1 MAVHTLIMRTG
12 VGAGLLAAALAALSP
27 LSTAAAAPEGL
38 PEYRDAM
45 PPTPPPPPPGSL
57 WSEANARAMIGMDGN
72 ARRVGDLITVRIT
85 ERTRAEAAADTETRR
100 ESTVGGSISRMF
112 GVVEGATKNNPLMGG
127 ELALE
132 AAGGSSFS
140 GDAKTTREGLVTGS
154 LTCRVVEKY
163 PNGNLKIYGWKE
175 VRTNR
180 ETTYLVL
187 TGIIRPRDI
196 QANNTIESDFV
207 AEAKLQL
214 DGAGVV
220 ADKQGPGI
228 GARVVDHAWPF

>member
-1 MAVHTLIMRTG
+1 
-12 VGAGLLAAALAALSP
+12 
-27 LSTAAAAPEGL
+27 
-38 PEYRDAM
+38 
-45 PPTPPPPPPGSL
+45 
-57 WSEANARAMIGMDGN
+57 
-72 ARRVGDLITVRIT
+72 
-85 ERTRAEAAADTETRR
+85 
-100 ESTVGGSISRMF
+100 
-112 GVVEGATKNNPLMGG
+112 
-127 ELALE
+127 
-132 AAGGSSFS
+132 
-140 GDAKTTREGLVTGS
+140 
-154 LTCRVVEKY
+154 VVEKY

>member
-1 MAVHTLIMRTG
+1 MGKRRAMGERG
-12 VGAGLLAAALAALSP
+12 RAGLMACALCLWAAEASA
-27 LSTAAAAPEGL
+27 TPEGV
-38 PEYRDAM
+38 PDYKDAM
-45 PPTPPPPPPGSL
+45 PPAPPPAPPGSL

-85 ERTRAEAAADTETRR
+85 ERTRAEAAADTATRR
-100 ESTVGGSISRMF
+100 ESTVGGSVSKLF
-112 GVVEGATKNNPLMGG
+112 GVVKGVTRTNPNMGG
-127 ELALE
+127 ELAL
-132 AAGGSSFS
+132 AATGGSEFR
-140 GDAKTTREGLVTGS
+140 GDGKTTREGLVTGS

-207 AEAKLQL
+207 AEANLQL
-214 DGAGVV
+214 SGGGVV
-220 ADKQGPGI
+220 SDKQGPGL
-228 GARVVDHAWPF
+228 GTRVIDHAWPF